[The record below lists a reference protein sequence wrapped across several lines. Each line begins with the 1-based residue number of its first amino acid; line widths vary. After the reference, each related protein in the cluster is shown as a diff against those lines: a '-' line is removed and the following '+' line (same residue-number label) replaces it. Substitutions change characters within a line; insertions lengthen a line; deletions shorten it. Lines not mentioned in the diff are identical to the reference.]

1 MSGEVRLSRRRFLKY
16 AAGTAGALVIGIGSA
31 EALDRPPPVGLLG
44 DAWAQVGSYLRVAAD
59 GRIYIGVRDPDNG
72 EGTATSLARIIAEE
86 LDADWSRV
94 IVEPL
99 GLGIQA
105 GNGEPRFTYG
115 RQRSG
120 DATSIPAAWADLRQA
135 GALGRWLILQ
145 AAARRLGLP
154 ADQLHTENG
163 VVIASD
169 GRRLSYADLASAA
182 ASIDAPSTA
191 PPLKATDA
199 YRLIGQ
205 PAGDVDA
212 RAAVTGQLRYA
223 GDDSIGDA
231 VVAVLARCPYPGGS
245 LDTADREAAGKIA
258 GVYDVIDITPEQG
271 QLAGTAVQV
280 PSIAV
285 LATDTWSALAGRAAL
300 KATWKQGPSVEPSA
314 YTLEQKALELFG
326 DEAGAAE
333 PSTVRNDGDVAAARK
348 KAARALEA
356 TYFQPWIA
364 HATAETPN
372 CVVRLDADTSITVI
386 AATQS
391 PRAAYAVVQRMTG
404 FKPEQIDIQVPRGG
418 GGFGRRLEQDYIAE
432 AVAVALAKKADTVRN
447 RPIKL
452 LWTRDDDLA
461 HDYYRPLAVHRL
473 NASID
478 RKKAIVGWHQ
488 RMASPSM
495 LVGRA
500 TPDSRL
506 WQSELVP
513 DALPAGLVP
522 NFRSDWY
529 PLESQLA
536 RGEWRGSPHVTPAFA
551 TESFIDEIAHSLKLN
566 PLDFRL
572 AMLGEG
578 RQLPYNG
585 RGGPLDTA
593 RLANVLKLAAEKI
606 DWSRWLRS
614 ENGLGIACSYVFGA
628 YVAHAIEVAPTADG
642 IDIRRAVCVADVGR
656 AINPLGLEAQL
667 QGATM
672 DALSTALNLAITVKD
687 GKVQQTGFRDYPVS
701 ATQPLPYEVETV
713 IVPSTA
719 EPTGASVIGVPSA
732 APALANA
739 VFRATAVRVRRL
751 PLLREL
757 SRLR

>member
-16 AAGTAGALVIGIGSA
+16 AAGTAGALVIGVGTVGA
-31 EALDRPPPVGLLG
+31 VDRPPPLGLLG
-44 DAWAQVGSYLRVAAD
+44 DAWSQVGPYLRIAAD

-86 LDADWSRV
+86 LDADWSQV

-99 GLGIQA
+99 GLGITP
-105 GNGEPRFTYG
+105 GNGQPNFTYG

-135 GALGRWLILQ
+135 GALGRWLLLQ

-154 ADQLHTENG
+154 ADQLRGENG
-163 VVIASD
+163 FAITAD
-169 GRRLSYADLASAA
+169 GRRLSYADLASTAA
-182 ASIDAPSTA
+182 TIDAPSTP
-191 PPLKATDA
+191 PPLKSSDR
-199 YRLIGQ
+199 YRLVGQ

-212 RAAVTGQLRYA
+212 RAAVTGTLRYA
-223 GDDSIGDA
+223 FDETIGDP
-231 VVAVLARCPYPGGS
+231 VIAVLARCPYPGGT
-245 LDTADREAAGKIA
+245 LDGADREAAKKIP
-258 GVYDVIDITPEQG
+258 GVYDVIDITPEAG
-271 QLAGTAVQV
+271 QPAGLAAQA
-280 PSIAV
+280 PALAV
-285 LATDTWSALAGRAAL
+285 LARDTWSALSGRAAL
-300 KATWKQGPSVEPSA
+300 KATWKAGDEPEPATSA
-314 YTLEQKALELFG
+314 LEQKALEAFA
-326 DEAGAAE
+326 DEAVV
-333 PSTVRNDGDVAAARK
+333 PSTVRNDGDVLAARK

-372 CVVRLDADTSITVI
+372 CVVRLDPDTSVTVI

-391 PRAAYAVVQRMTG
+391 PRQVYAVVQRMTG
-404 FKPEQIDIQVPRGG
+404 FRPEQIDIQVPRGG
-418 GGFGRRLEQDYIAE
+418 GGFGRRLEADYVAE
-432 AVAVALAKKADTVRN
+432 AMAIALAKKPDEIRN
-447 RPIKL
+447 RPVKV

-461 HDYYRPLAVHRL
+461 RDYYRPMAVHRL
-473 NASID
+473 NASLD
-478 RKKAIVGWHQ
+478 RKKAIAGWHQ
-488 RMASPSM
+488 RMASPSA
-495 LVGRA
+495 LAGRG
-500 TPDSRL
+500 TPENRL
-506 WQSELVP
+506 WQSELVA

-529 PLESQLA
+529 PLPSKLQ
-536 RGEWRGSPHVTPAFA
+536 RGEWRGSPHVTPTFA
-551 TESFIDEIAHSLKLN
+551 SESFIDELAHAVKAN

-572 AMLGEG
+572 ALLGDP
-578 RQLPYNG
+578 RQLPYGG
-585 RGGPLDTA
+585 RGGPIDTA
-593 RLANVLKLAAEKI
+593 RMANVLRLAADKL

-614 ENGLGIACSYVFGA
+614 ENGLGIACAYVFGA
-628 YVAHAIEVAPTADG
+628 YVAHAVEVAPTNDG
-642 IDIRRAVCVADVGR
+642 IDIRRVVCVADVGR

-687 GKVQQTGFRDYPVS
+687 GKVQQTGFRDYPIAS
-701 ATQPLPYEVETV
+701 TAPLPYEVETV
-713 IVPSTA
+713 IVSSAADPS
-719 EPTGASVIGVPSA
+719 GASVVGVPSA

-757 SRLR
+757 ARLR

>member
-16 AAGTAGALVIGIGSA
+16 AAGTAGGLVIGIGTVGA
-31 EALDRPPPVGLLG
+31 VDRPPPLGLLG
-44 DAWAQVGSYLRVAAD
+44 DAWAQVGPYLRIAAD
-59 GRIYIGVRDPDNG
+59 GRIFIGVRDPDNG

-99 GLGIQA
+99 GLGVTV
-105 GNGEPRFTYG
+105 GNGEPKFTYG

-135 GALGRWLILQ
+135 GALGRWLLLQ
-145 AAARRLGLP
+145 AAARRLGVP
-154 ADQLHTENG
+154 AEQLRGENG
-163 VVIASD
+163 MVVASD
-169 GRRLSYADLASAA
+169 GRRVSYADLASTAA
-182 ASIDAPSTA
+182 GIDAPTTP
-191 PPLKATDA
+191 PPLKSPDR
-199 YRLIGQ
+199 YRLVGQ

-212 RAAVTGQLRYA
+212 RAVVTGTLRYA
-223 GDDSIGDA
+223 FDESIGDP
-231 VVAVLARCPYPGGS
+231 VIAVLARCPYPGGT
-245 LDTADREAAGKIA
+245 LDHADREAAKKVE
-258 GVYDVIDITPEQG
+258 GVYDILDITPEPNQPPG
-271 QLAGTAVQV
+271 MTAQA
-280 PSIAV
+280 PALAV
-285 LATDTWSALAGRAAL
+285 LARDTWSALRGRVAL
-300 KATWKQGPSVEPSA
+300 NATWKHGDSPEPSA
-314 YTLEQKALELFG
+314 SALEQQAVQAFD
-326 DEAGAAE
+326 DETVV
-333 PSTVRNDGDVAAARK
+333 PSTVRNDGDTATARK

-356 TYFQPWIA
+356 TYFQPWMA

-372 CVVRLDADTSITVI
+372 CVVRLDPETSVTVI

-391 PRAAYAVVQRMTG
+391 PRQVYSVVQRMTG
-404 FKPEQIDIQVPRGG
+404 FRPDQIDIQVPRGG
-418 GGFGRRLEQDYIAE
+418 GGFGRRLEQDYVAE
-432 AVAVALAKKADTVRN
+432 AMIVALAKKPDEIRN
-447 RPIKL
+447 RPVKV

-461 HDYYRPLAVHRL
+461 RDYYRPLAVHRL
-473 NASID
+473 NASLD
-478 RKKAIVGWHQ
+478 RKKKIVGWHQ
-488 RMASPSM
+488 RMASPSAM
-495 LVGRA
+495 AGRG
-500 TPDSRL
+500 TPDNRL

-529 PLESQLA
+529 PLSSRLA
-536 RGEWRGSPHVTPAFA
+536 RGEWRGSPNVTPTFA
-551 TESFIDEIAHSLKLN
+551 SESFIDELAHATKTN

-572 AMLGEG
+572 ALLGDP

-585 RGGPLDTA
+585 RGGPIDTG
-593 RLANVLKLAAEKI
+593 RMANVLKLAADKL

-614 ENGLGIACSYVFGA
+614 ENGLGIACAYVFGA
-628 YVAHAIEVAPTADG
+628 YVAHAVEVVPTADG
-642 IDIRRAVCVADVGR
+642 IDIHRVVCVTDVGR
-656 AINPLGLEAQL
+656 VINPLGLEAQL

-672 DALSTALNLAITVKD
+672 DALSAALNLAITVKD
-687 GKVQQTGFRDYPVS
+687 GKVQQTGFRDYPIA

-719 EPTGASVIGVPSA
+719 DPAGASVVAVPSV

-757 SRLR
+757 ARLR

>member
-16 AAGTAGALVIGIGSA
+16 AAGTAGALVIGVGTVGA
-31 EALDRPPPVGLLG
+31 VDRPPPLGLLG
-44 DAWAQVGSYLRVAAD
+44 DAWSQVGPYLRIAAD

-86 LDADWSRV
+86 LDADWSQV

-99 GLGIQA
+99 GLGITP
-105 GNGEPRFTYG
+105 GNGQPNFTYG

-135 GALGRWLILQ
+135 GALGRWLLLQ

-154 ADQLHTENG
+154 ADQLRGENG
-163 VVIASD
+163 FAITAD
-169 GRRLSYADLASAA
+169 GRRLSYADLASTAA
-182 ASIDAPSTA
+182 TIDAPSTP
-191 PPLKATDA
+191 PPLKSSDR
-199 YRLIGQ
+199 YRLVGQ

-212 RAAVTGQLRYA
+212 RAAVTGTLRYA
-223 GDDSIGDA
+223 FDETIGDP
-231 VVAVLARCPYPGGS
+231 VIAVLARCPYPGGT
-245 LDTADREAAGKIA
+245 LDGADREAAKKIP
-258 GVYDVIDITPEQG
+258 GVYDVIDITPEAG
-271 QLAGTAVQV
+271 QPAGLAAQA
-280 PSIAV
+280 PALAV
-285 LATDTWSALAGRAAL
+285 LARDTWSALSGRAAL
-300 KATWKQGPSVEPSA
+300 KATWKAGDEPEPATSA
-314 YTLEQKALELFG
+314 LEQKALEAFA
-326 DEAGAAE
+326 DEAVV
-333 PSTVRNDGDVAAARK
+333 PSTVRNDGDVLAARK

-372 CVVRLDADTSITVI
+372 CVVRLDPDTSVTVI

-391 PRAAYAVVQRMTG
+391 PRQVYAVVQRMTG
-404 FKPEQIDIQVPRGG
+404 FRPEQIDIQVPRGG
-418 GGFGRRLEQDYIAE
+418 GGFGRRLEADYVAE
-432 AVAVALAKKADTVRN
+432 AMAIALAKKPDEIRN
-447 RPIKL
+447 RPVKV

-461 HDYYRPLAVHRL
+461 RDFYRPMAVHRL
-473 NASID
+473 NASLD

-488 RMASPSM
+488 RMASPSA
-495 LVGRA
+495 LAGRG
-500 TPDSRL
+500 TPENRL
-506 WQSELVP
+506 WQSELVA

-529 PLESQLA
+529 PLPSKLQ
-536 RGEWRGSPHVTPAFA
+536 RGEWRGSPHVTPTFA
-551 TESFIDEIAHSLKLN
+551 SESFIDELAHAVKAN

-572 AMLGEG
+572 ALLGDP
-578 RQLPYNG
+578 RQLPYGG
-585 RGGPLDTA
+585 RGGPIDTA
-593 RLANVLKLAAEKI
+593 RMANVLRLAADKL

-614 ENGLGIACSYVFGA
+614 ENGLGIACAYVFGA
-628 YVAHAIEVAPTADG
+628 YVAHAVEVAPTNDG
-642 IDIRRAVCVADVGR
+642 IDIRRVVCVADVGR

-687 GKVQQTGFRDYPVS
+687 GKVQQTGFRDYPI
-701 ATQPLPYEVETV
+701 APTAPLPYEVETV
-713 IVPSTA
+713 IVSSAADPS
-719 EPTGASVIGVPSA
+719 GASVVGVPSA

-757 SRLR
+757 ARLR

>member
-16 AAGTAGALVIGIGSA
+16 AAGTAGALVIGIGTA
-31 EALDRPPPVGLLG
+31 EALDRPPPLGLLG
-44 DAWAQVGSYLRVAAD
+44 DAWAQVGPYLRVAAD
-59 GRIYIGVRDPDNG
+59 GRVYIGVRDPDNG

-86 LDADWSRV
+86 LDADWSQV

-99 GLGIQA
+99 GLGVRS
-105 GNGEPRFTYG
+105 GNGEPDFIYG

-135 GALGRWLILQ
+135 GALGRWLLLQ

-154 ADQLHTENG
+154 ADQLRSENG
-163 VVIASD
+163 AVIASD

-182 ASIDAPSTA
+182 ASVDAPSTP
-191 PPLKATDA
+191 PPLKATDQ

-212 RAAVTGQLRYA
+212 RAVVTGQLRYA
-223 GDDSIGDA
+223 IDDTVGDA
-231 VVAVLARCPYPGGS
+231 VVAVLARCPYPGGT
-245 LDTADREAAGKIA
+245 LDSADRDAAKKVE

-271 QLAGTAVQV
+271 QAPGGTPQA
-280 PSIAV
+280 PAIAV
-285 LATDTWSALAGRAAL
+285 LASDTWAALSGRAAL
-300 KATWKQGPSVEPSA
+300 KVKWKPGATPEPNS

-326 DEAGAAE
+326 DDAAT
-333 PSTVRNDGDVAAARK
+333 PSTVRSDGDVAAIRK
-348 KAARALEA
+348 KAARTLEA
-356 TYFQPWIA
+356 TYFQPWVA

-372 CVVRLDADTSITVI
+372 CVVRLDPDTSITVI

-404 FKPEQIDIQVPRGG
+404 FRPDQIDIQVPRGG
-418 GGFGRRLEQDYIAE
+418 GAFGRRLEQDYIAE
-432 AVAVALAKKADTVRN
+432 AVAVALAKKDDAIRN
-447 RPIKL
+447 RPVRL

-473 NASID
+473 NAFID

-488 RMASPSM
+488 RMASPSV
-495 LVGRA
+495 LAGSN
-500 TPDSRL
+500 TPDNRL
-506 WQSELVP
+506 WQSELVA

-529 PLESQLA
+529 PLPSQLP
-536 RGEWRGSPHVTPAFA
+536 RGEWRGSPHVTPTFA
-551 TESFIDEIAHSLKLN
+551 SESFIDEIANLLKVN

-572 AMLGEG
+572 GMLGEG
-578 RQLPYNG
+578 RQLPYSG
-585 RGGPLDTA
+585 RGGPIDTA

-628 YVAHAIEVAPTADG
+628 YVAHAIEVAPSGDG
-642 IDIRRAVCVADVGR
+642 IDIHRAVCVADVGR

-687 GKVQQTGFRDYPVS
+687 GKVQQTGFRDYPMA

-739 VFRATAVRVRRL
+739 VFRATAVRIRRL

>member
-16 AAGTAGALVIGIGSA
+16 AAGTAGALVIGIGTA

-44 DAWAQVGSYLRVAAD
+44 DAWAQVGPYLRMAAD

-86 LDADWSRV
+86 MDADWSQV

-99 GLGIQA
+99 GLGVRP
-105 GNGEPRFTYG
+105 GNGEPDFLYG

-135 GALGRWLILQ
+135 GALGRWLLLQ

-154 ADQLHTENG
+154 ADQLRSENG
-163 VVIASD
+163 AVIASD
-169 GRRLSYADLASAA
+169 GRRLPYADLASAA
-182 ASIDAPSTA
+182 ASVDAPSTP
-191 PPLKATDA
+191 PPLKAADQ
-199 YRLIGQ
+199 YRLVGQ

-212 RAAVTGQLRYA
+212 RAAVTGHLRYA
-223 GDDSIGDA
+223 SDDTIGDA

-245 LDTADREAAGKIA
+245 LDSADRDAAKKVE
-258 GVYDVIDITPEQG
+258 GVYDVIEITPEQG
-271 QLAGTAVQV
+271 QAPGTTPQA
-280 PSIAV
+280 PAIAV
-285 LATDTWSALAGRAAL
+285 LASTTWAALSGRAAL
-300 KATWKQGPSVEPSA
+300 KATWKPGATLEPSA
-314 YTLEQKALELFG
+314 YALEQKALELFA
-326 DEAGAAE
+326 DDTAT
-333 PSTVRNDGDVAAARK
+333 PSTVRSDGDIAALRK
-348 KAARALEA
+348 KAARTLEA
-356 TYFQPWIA
+356 TYFQPWVA

-372 CVVRLDADTSITVI
+372 CVVRLDPDTSITVI

-404 FKPEQIDIQVPRGG
+404 FRPDQIDIQVPRGG
-418 GGFGRRLEQDYIAE
+418 GAFGRRLDQDYIAE
-432 AVAVALAKKADTVRN
+432 AVAVALAKKDDAIRN
-447 RPIKL
+447 RPVRL

-473 NASID
+473 NAFID
-478 RKKAIVGWHQ
+478 RKKAVVGWQQ
-488 RMASPSM
+488 RMASPSV
-495 LVGRA
+495 LAGRN
-500 TPDSRL
+500 TPDNRL
-506 WQSELVP
+506 WQSELVA

-529 PLESQLA
+529 PLPSQLA
-536 RGEWRGSPHVTPAFA
+536 RGEWRGSPHVTPTFA
-551 TESFIDEIAHSLKLN
+551 SESFIDEIANLLKVN

-572 AMLGEG
+572 GMLGEG

-585 RGGPLDTA
+585 RGGPIDTA

-628 YVAHAIEVAPTADG
+628 YVAHAIEVAPAGEG
-642 IDIRRAVCVADVGR
+642 IDIHRAVCVADVGR
-656 AINPLGLEAQL
+656 VINPLGLEAQL

-687 GKVQQTGFRDYPVS
+687 GKVQQAGFRDYPVA

>member
-16 AAGTAGALVIGIGSA
+16 AAGTAGALVIGIGTA
-31 EALDRPPPVGLLG
+31 EALDRPPPLGLLG
-44 DAWAQVGSYLRVAAD
+44 DAWAQVGPYLRVAAD
-59 GRIYIGVRDPDNG
+59 GRVYIGVRDPDNG

-86 LDADWSRV
+86 LDADWSQV

-99 GLGIQA
+99 GLGVRS
-105 GNGEPRFTYG
+105 GNGEPDFIYG

-135 GALGRWLILQ
+135 GALGRWLLLQ

-154 ADQLHTENG
+154 ADQLRSENG
-163 VVIASD
+163 AVIASD

-182 ASIDAPSTA
+182 ASVDAPSTP
-191 PPLKATDA
+191 PPLKAADQ

-223 GDDSIGDA
+223 ADDTVGNA
-231 VVAVLARCPYPGGS
+231 VVAVLARCPYPGGT
-245 LDTADREAAGKIA
+245 LDSADRDAAKKVE
-258 GVYDVIDITPEQG
+258 GVYDIIDITPEQG
-271 QLAGTAVQV
+271 QAPGDTPQA
-280 PSIAV
+280 PAIAV
-285 LATDTWSALAGRAAL
+285 LASDTWSALSGRAAL
-300 KATWKQGPSVEPSA
+300 KAKWKPGATPEPNS
-314 YTLEQKALELFG
+314 YTLEQKALELFA
-326 DEAGAAE
+326 DDAAT
-333 PSTVRNDGDVAAARK
+333 PSTVRSDGDIAAIRK
-348 KAARALEA
+348 KAARTLEA
-356 TYFQPWIA
+356 TYFQPWVA

-372 CVVRLDADTSITVI
+372 CVVRLDPDTSITVI

-404 FKPEQIDIQVPRGG
+404 FRPDQIDIQVPRGG
-418 GGFGRRLEQDYIAE
+418 GAFGRRLEQDYIAE
-432 AVAVALAKKADTVRN
+432 AVAVALAKKDDAIRN
-447 RPIKL
+447 RPVRL

-473 NASID
+473 NAFID
-478 RKKAIVGWHQ
+478 RKKALVGWQQ
-488 RMASPSM
+488 RMASPSV
-495 LVGRA
+495 LAGGN
-500 TPDSRL
+500 TPDNRL
-506 WQSELVP
+506 WQSELVA

-529 PLESQLA
+529 PLPSQLS
-536 RGEWRGSPHVTPAFA
+536 RGEWRGSPNVTPTFA
-551 TESFIDEIAHSLKLN
+551 SESFIDEIANLLKVN

-572 AMLGEG
+572 GMLGDG
-578 RQLPYNG
+578 RQLPYSG
-585 RGGPLDTA
+585 RGGPIDTA

-628 YVAHAIEVAPTADG
+628 YVAHAIEVAPSGEG
-642 IDIRRAVCVADVGR
+642 IDIHRAVCVADVGR
-656 AINPLGLEAQL
+656 VINPLGLEAQL

-687 GKVQQTGFRDYPVS
+687 GRVQQTGFRDYPVA

-739 VFRATAVRVRRL
+739 VFRATAVRIRRL